1 MMMIS
6 MYVSLYIYI
15 YIKASG
21 QVSAVPIYDK
31 GMWTSPL
38 MGCEHLVLPFS
49 CWFFV
54 LAMEKNKGMQCMD
67 TVFLSTPY
75 VPPHFFIEIFHK
87 NAMGSQVNNDYNFE
101 E

>member
-1 MMMIS
+1 MKGDDDDDDLDVRIPI
-6 MYVSLYIYI
+6 YIYI

-54 LAMEKNKGMQCMD
+54 LAMEKK
-67 TVFLSTPY
+67 
-75 VPPHFFIEIFHK
+75 
-87 NAMGSQVNNDYNFE
+87 
-101 E
+101 